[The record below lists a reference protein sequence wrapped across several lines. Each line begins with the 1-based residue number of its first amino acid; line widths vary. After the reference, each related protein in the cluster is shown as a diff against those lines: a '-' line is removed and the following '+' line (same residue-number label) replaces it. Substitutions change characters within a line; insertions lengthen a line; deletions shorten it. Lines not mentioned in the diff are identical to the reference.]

1 MFLSIFEAVN
11 RLEVITK
18 QRCNEITLL
27 HYIWNGYLDLY
38 IQTSADQKID
48 IVSIGYNGFIYDDD
62 WFVYNLKE
70 NYDGL
75 LKVQLSELKASEL
88 LRVFESEDHK
98 IKIDL
103 VSIDQHPNNL
113 YSFLTRKP
121 NSSMSIRIKK
131 LYENGFDE
139 LIEVCE
145 INESLG
151 LGYFFNKFQFFIDE
165 YQIKNLV
172 SNTPLNSGK
181 LGIDI
186 KNQRQDTLKEVIL
199 WLAGHI
205 YTRDKT
211 LTKERLAMN
220 TIEHLQKNIDKL
232 NAKKEKLNIKGE
244 IVLPKW
250 ETVRRWADLSTVMDR
265 IKEGEKS

>member
-1 MFLSIFEAVN
+1 MFLSIFEAVKK
-11 RLEVITK
+11 LEVITK

-38 IQTSADQKID
+38 IQTSEDQKID

-62 WFVYNLKE
+62 WFVYNLKK

-103 VSIDQHPNNL
+103 VSIDQYSNSL
-113 YSFLTRKP
+113 YSFLTLKP
-121 NSSMSIRIKK
+121 NSSMSTRIKK

-145 INESLG
+145 INQSLG

-172 SNTPLNSGK
+172 SNKPLNSGK

-205 YTRDKT
+205 YTRDMT

-232 NAKKEKLNIKGE
+232 NAKKEKLRIKGE

-265 IKEGEKS
+265 VKESQKS